1 MRALHNNEK
10 KYLTFIVGMSN
21 NLISDFK
28 WEYINKYFTTFH
40 KVFTKLIIDLGKT
53 EENYKKKK
61 T

>member
-1 MRALHNNEK
+1 
-10 KYLTFIVGMSN
+10 MSN

-61 T
+61 HKTYYKRQKV